1 LQVPMVSET
10 TEKNEQIAS
19 SNDYRFRHFPQLDG
33 FRGLAIVL
41 VMCGHIMSYESRSP
55 RIRQAGDY
63 FAHLGVFLFFVLSG
77 FLITG
82 LLHRERSLKGN
93 VDLKWFYIRRVLRL
107 GPALFVFL
115 FAVILL
121 RWSGLL
127 EQFPRYEILACFL
140 FVRNFFGK
148 NLVTVHLWSLSLEEQ
163 FYLFWPNVYKRLKF
177 SNLLAPTLFITFGI
191 ALWRGVSLTFGLVPD
206 RIGLYYMRPYFRFDS
221 ILIGCCLALA
231 LATSGRFLQFARK
244 ISNVVPAGLFWIALA
259 SWTVWGESV
268 CNPLY
273 LTLQMLLISALLA
286 QLVLRDRGFTFQIF
300 SSPVS
305 RYLGQISY
313 SLYLWQEL
321 FLVVESPSWGVLR
334 RFPVNIIC
342 SIAAAAVSYRFI
354 EKPVLD
360 LKSKFQ

>member
-1 LQVPMVSET
+1 MVSDT
-10 TEKNEQIAS
+10 KEKNGQIATS
-19 SNDYRFRHFPQLDG
+19 GGYCFRYFPQLDG
-33 FRGLAIVL
+33 FRGLAILL
-41 VMCGHIMSYESRSP
+41 VMCGHIMSYESDSL
-55 RIRQAGDY
+55 RIRQTGDY

-82 LLHRERSLKGN
+82 LLHRERSLKGS
-93 VDLKWFYIRRVLRL
+93 VDLKRFYIRRALRL
-107 GPALFVFL
+107 GPALLVFL
-115 FAVILL
+115 LGVILL
-121 RWSGLL
+121 RWFGLV
-127 EQFPRYEILACFL
+127 EHFASYEILACFL
-140 FVRNFFGK
+140 FVRNFFGR

-177 SNLLAPTLFITFGI
+177 SNLLVPTLCITFGI

-231 LATSGRFLQFARK
+231 LPTSGPFLQFAGR
-244 ISNVVPAGLFWIALA
+244 ISRVVPAGLFWIALA

-273 LTLQMLLISALLA
+273 LTLQMLLIAGLLA
-286 QLVLRDRGFTFQIF
+286 QLVLRGSGFTFKIF
-300 SSPVS
+300 SNPVS
-305 RYLGQISY
+305 RYLGRISY

-334 RFPVNIIC
+334 RFPLNVIC
-342 SIAAAAVSYRFI
+342 SIAVAAASYHFI
-354 EKPVLD
+354 EKPMLD
-360 LKSKFQ
+360 LKSKYQ